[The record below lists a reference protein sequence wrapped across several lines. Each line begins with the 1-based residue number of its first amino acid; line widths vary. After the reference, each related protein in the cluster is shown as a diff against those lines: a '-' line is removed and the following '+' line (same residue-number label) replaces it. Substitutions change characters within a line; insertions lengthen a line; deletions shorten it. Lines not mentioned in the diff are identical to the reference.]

1 MQIIP
6 HCEMRQ
12 IGNEIICDYT
22 IERWKEVLKA
32 DVELV
37 YLRGRV
43 KKEQQRSA
51 ELTLQ
56 NSALQGQV
64 DAHEDT
70 KGILVERNDK
80 LVKDILD
87 IDKKY
92 QLERVKPRWGSPV
105 AWTVAAT
112 AAALL
117 IGYVANDKL

>member
-1 MQIIP
+1 
-6 HCEMRQ
+6 MRQ
-12 IGNEIICDYT
+12 VENTIICDYT
-22 IERWKEVLKA
+22 IEKWKEVLKA
-32 DVELV
+32 DGELV
-37 YLRGRV
+37 YLRDRV
-43 KKEQQRSA
+43 KKEQQRAA

-64 DAHEDT
+64 DAYEDT
-70 KGILVERNDK
+70 KSVLVERNDK
-80 LVKDILD
+80 LVKDIID

-117 IGYVANDKL
+117 FGYVANDKL